1 MKKYKELIM
10 LVFALVI
17 VSTFAGCSN
26 ESNQD
31 QDFTSITVSTSD
43 VNVFNGQEIT
53 ITARIN
59 SGEVNKVTFY
69 FDGTEIGSSIYAPYV
84 KEYILQDVTPGTH
97 KVTCIAETKWG
108 NQIQD
113 ETNVSL
119 TLRLGDEYQ
128 GGKIFY
134 LEENGKNGLIASKED
149 LSYNS
154 DQGTEFRFYWG
165 VPGELL
171 GTSLDNGKENTA
183 IMASKAT
190 SPGCA
195 AYHFKNGYEYNGYND
210 WYIPS
215 YNELE
220 LLKENK
226 SYIGNFSNSTD
237 WNAMYWSSSEQSETK
252 AFILNFNALMGNT
265 NNKERVFKIRP
276 IRQF

>member
-1 MKKYKELIM
+1 M

-97 KVTCIAETKWG
+97 TVTCIAETKWG

-215 YNELE
+215 CNELE

-226 SYIGNFSNSTD
+226 SYVGNFSNLTD

>member
-1 MKKYKELIM
+1 MKMYKEFIM
-10 LVFALVI
+10 LVFALVL

-149 LSYNS
+149 LSYDS

-165 VPGELL
+165 DPGELL

-190 SPGCA
+190 SLGCA

-226 SYIGNFSNSTD
+226 SYVGNFSNLTD

>member
-1 MKKYKELIM
+1 MKRYKEYIM
-10 LVFALVI
+10 FVFALVLANAFI
-17 VSTFAGCSN
+17 GCSN
-26 ESNQD
+26 ESTQEQD
-31 QDFTSITVSTSD
+31 TTNISILIDD
-43 VNVFNGQEIT
+43 VNVFNGQKIT
-53 ITARIN
+53 ITASIN
-59 SGEVNKVTFY
+59 GGEVNKVTFY
-69 FDGTEIGSSIYAPYV
+69 FDGSEIGSSIYAPYI
-84 KEYILQDVTPGTH
+84 KEYTLQDITPGTH
-97 KVTCIAETKWG
+97 KITCIAETKWG

-113 ETNVSL
+113 ETNVFL

-134 LEENGKNGLIASKED
+134 LDENGENGLIASKED
-149 LSYNS
+149 LSYNGS
-154 DQGTEFRFYWG
+154 QGTEFRFYWG
-165 VPGELL
+165 IPGELL
-171 GTSLDNGKENTA
+171 GTSLDNGKENTDL
-183 IMASKAT
+183 MASKAT

-226 SYIGNFSNSTD
+226 SYVGGFSDLTD

-276 IRQF
+276 IRRF